1 MATIQTV
8 TGPIDSA
15 DLGRTLMHEHLA
27 IGYPGWESAT
37 NEHPDRDAMLRICV
51 DRIAEL
57 QDLGYRSLVDP
68 CPSDLGRDPEL
79 MVAAAEATGFNII
92 CATGLYHEAE
102 GGHAHW
108 DFRARFEDI
117 VPVMAEVFTRELVD
131 GIGTTG
137 VRPGIIKVA
146 TGPHRMSDY
155 ERKVFL
161 AAASA
166 AIATDT
172 PITTHTDEGTVGD
185 IQQQLLTEQGLAP
198 NRILIGHSCGTTD
211 TPYHLGIAGKG
222 SYLGFDR
229 FGIPIMDDDD
239 RVEAL
244 VRLIAGGAGDR
255 VVASHDSVWC
265 WKGEPWPTKL
275 RPRVA
280 ERFVPTLFDHDIIP
294 KLVDAG
300 VEQAAIDRL
309 THDNPRAYFEGT
321 DLHPLAGSDPASVSG
336 S

>member
-166 AIATDT
+166 AIAIMMSCNSCRK
-172 PITTHTDEGTVGD
+172 PSSISGRLFAYHHSLVVLQHVEGLVELP
-185 IQQQLLTEQGLAP
+185 QLCLDVVNEP
-198 NRILIGHSCGTTD
+198 LIRVSSHFCHS
-211 TPYHLGIAGKG
+211 I
-222 SYLGFDR
+222 
-229 FGIPIMDDDD
+229 
-239 RVEAL
+239 
-244 VRLIAGGAGDR
+244 
-255 VVASHDSVWC
+255 
-265 WKGEPWPTKL
+265 
-275 RPRVA
+275 
-280 ERFVPTLFDHDIIP
+280 
-294 KLVDAG
+294 
-300 VEQAAIDRL
+300 
-309 THDNPRAYFEGT
+309 
-321 DLHPLAGSDPASVSG
+321 
-336 S
+336 

>member
-37 NEHPDRDAMLRICV
+37 DEPADPAEMLTVCI
-51 DRIAEL
+51 DRIEAL
-57 QDLGYRSLVDP
+57 KDLGYASLVDP

-108 DFRARFEDI
+108 SFRARFEDI
-117 VPVMAEVFTRELVD
+117 VPVMADLFTRELTD
-131 GIGTTG
+131 GIGSTG

-146 TGPHRMSDY
+146 TGPHQMSDY
-155 ERKVFL
+155 ERNVFL
-161 AAASA
+161 AAATASL
-166 AIATDT
+166 ATGT

-185 IQQQLLTEQGLAP
+185 VQQQLLTERGVAP

-211 TPYHLGIAGKG
+211 TDYHLGIARGG

-239 RVEAL
+239 RVGAL
-244 VRLIAGGAGDR
+244 ARLIERGAGDR
-255 VVASHDSVWC
+255 IVASHDSVWC
-265 WKGEPWPTKL
+265 WKGGPWPEKL
-275 RPRVA
+275 RARVA
-280 ERFVPTLFDHDIIP
+280 ERFVPTLFDAEIIP
-294 KLVDAG
+294 KLIDAG
-300 VEQAAIDRL
+300 VDQAAIDRL
-309 THDNPRAYFEGT
+309 THDNPRTYFEAT
-321 DLHPLAGSDPASVSG
+321 PLEDLA
-336 S
+336 